1 MGLPIMNKL
10 KKDDSGGKNLG
21 SSFTGPDY
29 KYQDFIKSTVITT
42 GVREEARKS
51 METSL

>member
-29 KYQDFIKSTVITT
+29 KYQDLDD
-42 GVREEARKS
+42 EETLKVLTKLIIEYHS
-51 METSL
+51 NI